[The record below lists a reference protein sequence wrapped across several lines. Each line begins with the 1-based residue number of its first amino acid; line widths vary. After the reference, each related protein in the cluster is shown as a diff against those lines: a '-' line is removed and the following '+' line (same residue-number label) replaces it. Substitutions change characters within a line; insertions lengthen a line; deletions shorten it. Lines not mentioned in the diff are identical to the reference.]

1 MAPVH
6 PGSPPPRKRMMLSL
20 SGASPGSQ
28 SASVETM
35 AIRQQSTLEVLEQ
48 SPIQLGRQRR
58 HHSDPGACV
67 LKMQRPCLP
76 AGFIVANQ
84 QSSQPAAQAVS
95 TAVHITPEPLHHHGA
110 HTGKNTSK
118 RERRSSGGDVPSAS
132 SGASTAPSFTI
143 TVDCRADSTA
153 TALWQRMHQL
163 EIRNK
168 ELEQQ
173 LVERMQAAQ
182 ISNCSSSGS
191 GSAGG
196 SKLQPLP
203 WLPSHQ
209 LDITAAGLSPR
220 AHAALAEPESP
231 VAMEVEPSCSF
242 AAQEQGPAQQ
252 PNRTSHP
259 QQQQE
264 ASVSGL
270 QPQSSTGLLQQQA
283 SQGVDSPGPQRLV
296 QTLRQQV
303 KQLQKE
309 LQRQKQLNTMLTR

>member
-1 MAPVH
+1 
-6 PGSPPPRKRMMLSL
+6 
-20 SGASPGSQ
+20 
-28 SASVETM
+28 
-35 AIRQQSTLEVLEQ
+35 
-48 SPIQLGRQRR
+48 
-58 HHSDPGACV
+58 
-67 LKMQRPCLP
+67 
-76 AGFIVANQ
+76 
-84 QSSQPAAQAVS
+84 
-95 TAVHITPEPLHHHGA
+95 
-110 HTGKNTSK
+110 
-118 RERRSSGGDVPSAS
+118 
-132 SGASTAPSFTI
+132 
-143 TVDCRADSTA
+143 
-153 TALWQRMHQL
+153 MHQL

-196 SKLQPLP
+196 SKQQPLP

-231 VAMEVEPSCSF
+231 VGMEVEPSCSS

-264 ASVSGL
+264 ASAGGL

-283 SQGVDSPGPQRLV
+283 SQGVDSLGTQRLV